1 MAYIS
6 QTEKKLITA
15 QVNPI
20 LKEFG
25 IKGTL
30 SIRNHSTIVLTISR
44 GLIDF
49 IGNINE
55 TLKNEERFTPVE
67 SGNLNINEYGYKRHF
82 TGKALEFLSKLMPAM
97 KTSDWF
103 DDSDIMSDYF
113 HTAYY
118 VNVSIGSWDKPY
130 EYKE

>member
-6 QTEKKLITA
+6 QIEKKLIAA

-25 IKGTL
+25 VKGTL
-30 SIRNHSTIVLTISR
+30 SIRHHSTIVLTISK
-44 GLIDF
+44 GSIDF

-67 SGNLNINEYGYKRHF
+67 SGHLNINEYSYKNHF

-97 KTSDWF
+97 KTGDWF
-103 DDSDIMSDYF
+103 DHSDVMTDYF

-118 VNVSIGSWDKPY
+118 VDVSIGSWDKPY
-130 EYKE
+130 QFN